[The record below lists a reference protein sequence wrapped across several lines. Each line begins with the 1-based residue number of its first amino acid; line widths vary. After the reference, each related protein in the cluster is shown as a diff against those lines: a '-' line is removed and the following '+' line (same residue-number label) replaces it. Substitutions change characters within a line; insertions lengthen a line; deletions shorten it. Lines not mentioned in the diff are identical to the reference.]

1 MNFFLVYDQEVLNKY
16 NKIWDKIK
24 DSFGKRLDS
33 EPVYNDKYIKSEIS
47 LYSINFYDTKML
59 IENKRYICLFVI
71 LLDSIFA
78 TLHKEYYSQIFL
90 KECKYTV
97 KSKKIM
103 NNINEELELDESDDE
118 YDDSYERINEY

>member
-33 EPVYNDKYIKSEIS
+33 EPVYNDKYIKTKIS
-47 LYSINFYDTKML
+47 LYSINFYDNKML
-59 IENKRYICLFVI
+59 IEKKRYICLFVI

-78 TLHKEYYSQIFL
+78 NLHKEYYSQIFL

-97 KSKKIM
+97 KNKETM

-118 YDDSYERINEY
+118 YDDLYERINEY

>member
-33 EPVYNDKYIKSEIS
+33 EPVYNDKYIKTKIS
-47 LYSINFYDTKML
+47 LYSINFYDNKML
-59 IENKRYICLFVI
+59 IEKKRYICLFVI

-78 TLHKEYYSQIFL
+78 NLHKEYYSQIFL

-118 YDDSYERINEY
+118 YDDLYERINEY

>member
-1 MNFFLVYDQEVLNKY
+1 MNFFLVYGQEVLNKY

-33 EPVYNDKYIKSEIS
+33 EPVYNDKYIKTKIS
-47 LYSINFYDTKML
+47 LYSINFYDNKML
-59 IENKRYICLFVI
+59 IEKKRYICLFVI

-78 TLHKEYYSQIFL
+78 NLHKEYYSQIFL

-97 KSKKIM
+97 KNKEIM

-118 YDDSYERINEY
+118 YDDLYERINEY

>member
-33 EPVYNDKYIKSEIS
+33 EPLYNDKYIKSEIS

-71 LLDSIFA
+71 LLDSTFA
-78 TLHKEYYSQIFL
+78 NLHKEYYSQIFL

-97 KSKKIM
+97 KNKEIM

-118 YDDSYERINEY
+118 YDDLYERINEY

>member
-97 KSKKIM
+97 KNEEIM

-118 YDDSYERINEY
+118 YDDLYERINEY

>member
-97 KSKKIM
+97 KNKEIM

>member
-33 EPVYNDKYIKSEIS
+33 EPVYNDKYIKTKIS
-47 LYSINFYDTKML
+47 LYGINFYDNKML
-59 IENKRYICLFVI
+59 IEKKRYICLFVI

-78 TLHKEYYSQIFL
+78 NLHKEYYSQIFL

-97 KSKKIM
+97 KNKEIM
-103 NNINEELELDESDDE
+103 NNINEELELDEYDDE
-118 YDDSYERINEY
+118 YDDLYERINEY

>member
-33 EPVYNDKYIKSEIS
+33 EPVYNDKYIKTKIS
-47 LYSINFYDTKML
+47 LYSINFYDNKML
-59 IENKRYICLFVI
+59 IEKKRYICLFVI

-78 TLHKEYYSQIFL
+78 NLHKEYYSQIFL

-97 KSKKIM
+97 KNEEIM

-118 YDDSYERINEY
+118 YDDLYERINEY

>member
-33 EPVYNDKYIKSEIS
+33 EPVYNDKYIKTKIS
-47 LYSINFYDTKML
+47 LYSINFYDNKML
-59 IENKRYICLFVI
+59 IEKKRYICLFVI

-78 TLHKEYYSQIFL
+78 NLHKEYYSQIFL

-97 KSKKIM
+97 QNKEIM

-118 YDDSYERINEY
+118 YDDLYERINEY